1 VTTTSNTPLDSDLI
15 SRAAAAD
22 ALLRPGATP
31 ASGTVEWPA
40 SAREHGRGWLMRR
53 FLLVA
58 DVLGLTFAFVSTELI
73 FGSRGTPGSVD
84 IGAKVAL
91 FALAL
96 PIWLLGA
103 KLFGLYDRD
112 EERAHYSTTDD
123 LVRVLLLGTVGIFVL
138 TRILLFTRLTDLD
151 LTKLTVF
158 WAFLITCIPVARIGA
173 RIVARKQSAY
183 IQNTIIVGAD
193 EVGQLVARKLLL
205 HQEYGI
211 KLLGFVND
219 RHEEL
224 RSDLGDLRI
233 LGDLDDLPEIV
244 RHSHVERVVFAFPEG
259 SHKRLVRQIRALRD
273 SGVQVDIVPRLYET
287 IGPKHDVHAVEG
299 IPLVGLAPVRIPRS
313 SRMIKR
319 SFDVAGAAVGLVLAA
334 PFFTA
339 VALLIKIDSRG
350 PVFFRQTRLGK
361 DMREFTLLKFRTM
374 RVGVDESKHRDY
386 IAQTMNAS
394 ATLGGNG
401 CYKLER
407 TEEITSAGRWLRRT
421 SLDELPQL
429 WNVLRGEMSL
439 VGPRPCLAYELEF
452 FALYQFDRFLVPAGL
467 TGLWQ
472 VSARAN
478 STFGEALDL
487 DVLYAKSWSLGLDLS
502 LLARTPI
509 QLLRTGRTR

>member
-1 VTTTSNTPLDSDLI
+1 MTTTSNTPLDSDLI
-15 SRAAAAD
+15 SRAAAAS
-22 ALLRPGATP
+22 ALSRPGATP
-31 ASGTVEWPA
+31 ASSAVEWPA

-58 DVLGLTFAFVSTELI
+58 DVLGLTLAFVTTELI
-73 FGSRGTPGSVD
+73 FGIQGRIDKS
-84 IGAKVAL
+84 AEVAL

-103 KLFGLYDRD
+103 KLFGLFDRD

-123 LVRVLLLGTVGIFVL
+123 LVRVLLLGTVGVFVL
-138 TRILLFTRLTDLD
+138 TRVLSLTQLAAPDPN
-151 LTKLTVF
+151 KLTVF
-158 WAFLITCIPVARIGA
+158 WALLIIYIPIARIGA

-183 IQNTIIVGAD
+183 IQNTVIVGAD
-193 EVGQLVARKLLL
+193 EIGQLVARKLLL

-224 RSDLGDLRI
+224 RSDLGGVRI

-244 RHSHVERVVFAFPEG
+244 RHSHVERVVLAFPED
-259 SHKRLVRQIRALRD
+259 SHDRLVRHVRVLRD

-287 IGPKHDVHAVEG
+287 IGPKHDVHTVEG

-319 SFDVAGAAVGLVLAA
+319 SLDVAGAAVGLVLAV
-334 PFFTA
+334 PLFTVA
-339 VALLIKIDSRG
+339 ALLIKIDSRG

-361 DMREFTLLKFRTM
+361 DMREFMLLKFRTM

-394 ATLGGNG
+394 ATVGGNG

-407 TEEITSAGRWLRRT
+407 TEEITGVGRWLRKT

-439 VGPRPCLAYELEF
+439 VGPRPCLAYEVEF
-452 FALYQFDRFLVPAGL
+452 FSPYQFDRFLVPAGL

-502 LLARTPI
+502 LLARTPV
-509 QLLRTGRTR
+509 QLLKTGRTR